1 MESVL
6 ELLDEMEDVL
16 ESGKAVPFSNK
27 VTINRDDIAEIVR
40 EIRTNLPN
48 EIKQSKWV
56 IEERNKI
63 LIEAQKEADDML
75 KAAEERTMRMVD
87 EAEVTKKAY
96 DQASS
101 IVESAKKTAKEM
113 RLGAVEYAED
123 VLSDAESKLLQL
135 KTAIFEESMKN
146 DEYFANTLNI
156 LADNIRELGSSR

>member
-75 KAAEERTMRMVD
+75 KAAEERTMRMID

-96 DQASS
+96 DQAAS